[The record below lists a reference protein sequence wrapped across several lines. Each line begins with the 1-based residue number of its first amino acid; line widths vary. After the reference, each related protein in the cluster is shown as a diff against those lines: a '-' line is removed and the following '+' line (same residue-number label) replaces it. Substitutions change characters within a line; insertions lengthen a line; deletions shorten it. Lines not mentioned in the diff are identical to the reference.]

1 MENKHKLKIVKQNEN
16 IKKFFIDDKEINI
29 NGLEKFLID
38 VAYTGGAY
46 PTEKITVT
54 FIDFE
59 SLEII
64 NEEIAPSKTS
74 ELMMKV
80 SVSVELKEISTE
92 DLQNELL
99 SRLHDIEKEIL
110 VLWANGKSLQELTK
124 KYGEFAAIVIEDF
137 KNKNTNKVGINQDF
151 TGAYGEDTMYELAK
165 KGAKEAIEEFG
176 KVSNK

>member
-1 MENKHKLKIVKQNEN
+1 MENKHKLKIVKKNEE
-16 IKKFFIDDKEINI
+16 IKQFFIDDKEINL
-29 NGLEKFLID
+29 NGLEKILID
-38 VAYTGGAY
+38 VAYTRGSY

-64 NEEIAPSKTS
+64 NEEITPSKTS

-99 SRLHDIEKEIL
+99 SRQREIYDIEKEIL
-110 VLWANGKSLQELTK
+110 VLWANGKGLQEFPTSGRTK
-124 KYGEFAAIVIEDF
+124 KPACRNVKRRRAADACNGTRPDVQAEDHSD
-137 KNKNTNKVGINQDF
+137 G
-151 TGAYGEDTMYELAK
+151 
-165 KGAKEAIEEFG
+165 
-176 KVSNK
+176 